1 MVSKHEYALMHAFQ
15 IPVDEDA
22 MDIDVENVPGV
33 NSCGSASAGKD
44 GGRSSSFIIKRRTD
58 HHAGMP
64 MP

>member
-1 MVSKHEYALMHAFQ
+1 MHAFQ